1 MVAEIAIVILL
12 IKSLDAKSR
21 LNFHYWDFSTES
33 FWFESFLEK
42 RTSSSL
48 YQFQKKREKSLWE
61 IDHHWSFKK
70 PISKQISSKNRHQK
84 NQRMRLTKFFDKNS
98 RKKNFFFFI
107 SSLKSF
113 FFQKRNT
120 KAKEQCYKS
129 FPMKCEW
136 REISRLRRLK
146 KCLGACIIKFSDL
159 DSKTLLS
166 FFSRLAWHKS

>member
-42 RTSSSL
+42 RTSSAL
-48 YQFQKKREKSLWE
+48 YQFQKKREKKPLRDRSSLKLQKT
-61 IDHHWSFKK
+61 DFKTNLVEK
-70 PISKQISSKNRHQK
+70 SSPKKIKEWGWQNF
-84 NQRMRLTKFFDKNS
+84 LTKIVE
-98 RKKNFFFFI
+98 KNFFFFI
-107 SSLKSF
+107 SSSKSF

-146 KCLGACIIKFSDL
+146 KCLGACIIKFTDL

-166 FFSRLAWHKS
+166 FFSRLVWSKK

>member
-1 MVAEIAIVILL
+1 MTFQLRVSDL
-12 IKSLDAKSR
+12 SLFLKKGLHRQFFSSR
-21 LNFHYWDFSTES
+21 RK
-33 FWFESFLEK
+33 EK
-42 RTSSSL
+42 KTSERSIII
-48 YQFQKKREKSLWE
+48 EA
-61 IDHHWSFKK
+61 
-70 PISKQISSKNRHQK
+70 SKNRFQNKSRRKIVTKK
-84 NQRMRLTKFFDKNS
+84 NRRMRWTKFFDKNS
-98 RKKNFFFFI
+98 RKKISSFFI

-146 KCLGACIIKFSDL
+146 KCLLGACIIKLTDL

-166 FFSRLAWHKS
+166 SFFSRLVWSKK